1 MDSVKPRLPWIWWLA
16 FFITLAAT
24 SFTTYQWTRTLHR
37 NQVMA
42 NPADLKV
49 QDDTPEPLQFA
60 KAHHLASQGQ
70 IQEAQRIYNG
80 LRQAEDPALRER
92 VLYNLGTLYLQE
104 AAKVWLVHGVKEYV
118 RVSTLVDLAKENLS
132 GSLRLNPNNDN
143 ARFNLEYAYRI
154 TPPPREKPKA
164 DFKGTKASIFATMP
178 GIPGGGP

>member
-1 MDSVKPRLPWIWWLA
+1 VESLKPRLPWFWWLA
-16 FFITLAAT
+16 LAFSLAGVSFT
-24 SFTTYQWTRTLHR
+24 SFQWVRTLHR
-37 NQVMA
+37 NQIMA
-42 NPADLKV
+42 DPSDLII

-60 KAHHLASQGQ
+60 KAYQFAEHGE

-80 LRQAEDPALRER
+80 LRQIENPALRER

-118 RVSTLVDLAKENLS
+118 RVSTLVDLAKENLR
-132 GSLRLNPNNDN
+132 GSLRLNPANTN
-143 ARFNLEYAYRI
+143 AQFNLEYAYRI

-164 DFKGTKASIFATMP
+164 DFKGTKASIFATIP